1 MEIEAIQDL
10 IKNDEETRRRIAAQY
25 EKRHKLKQELD
36 AEKKRLTEAAQAA
49 VQAQMEAE
57 RQKLDAQIKEEAKKN
72 RDYLARASAGL
83 QTMYTENKERWRR
96 ELFERAIKEKQG

>member
-1 MEIEAIQDL
+1 
-10 IKNDEETRRRIAAQY
+10 
-25 EKRHKLKQELD
+25 
-36 AEKKRLTEAAQAA
+36 
-49 VQAQMEAE
+49 MEAE

-72 RDYLARASAGL
+72 EDYLARASAGL